1 MAKSKSRPTKPSQK
15 VSSKP
20 RKLKGDVAKSK
31 LGSALSQASLVPKS
45 SKAKGVSTSPLKIR
59 KIGNSHG
66 VVFPKE
72 MLARLRASE
81 GDEIAVT
88 ETETGLHLHRKDD
101 EFEEH
106 MKRVEEIMARYPNTL
121 RALAK

>member
-1 MAKSKSRPTKPSQK
+1 M
-15 VSSKP
+15 
-20 RKLKGDVAKSK
+20 
-31 LGSALSQASLVPKS
+31 GSALSQASLVPKS
-45 SKAKGVSTSPLKIR
+45 STAKGVSTSPLKIR